1 MTESAAPSRIR
12 AYVWAGAA
20 VFVAA
25 VVAVAGTLAWNA
37 RQAALADS
45 EAQATRFVAG
55 AEAALNRSLLAV
67 DVLLA
72 SMDELLGLSNA
83 MPKWLD
89 PDTASQRLRGS
100 ARQNLMVRYV
110 AVLDGT
116 GKALAS
122 SDPAGASLSVQLP
135 AGFLESVLE
144 QPVSTLMVSAPV
156 RMMTKP
162 SKI

>member
-1 MTESAAPSRIR
+1 MTESAAPSRIK

-25 VVAVAGTLAWNA
+25 VVGVAATLAWNA

-72 SMDELLGLSNA
+72 SMNELLGLSNA
-83 MPKWLD
+83 RPEGVD
-89 PDTASQRLRGS
+89 ADAASQRLR
-100 ARQNLMVRYV
+100 
-110 AVLDGT
+110 
-116 GKALAS
+116 AS
-122 SDPAGASLSVQLP
+122 
-135 AGFLESVLE
+135 
-144 QPVSTLMVSAPV
+144 T
-156 RMMTKP
+156 
-162 SKI
+162 

>member
-1 MTESAAPSRIR
+1 MTESAVPSRIK

-25 VVAVAGTLAWNA
+25 VVAVAGALAWNA

-83 MPKWLD
+83 MTAWVD
-89 PDTASQRLRGS
+89 ADTASQRLRGS

-116 GKALAS
+116 GRPWHRPTPLAEACRYS
-122 SDPAGASLSVQLP
+122 CLP
-135 AGFLESVLE
+135 VFWRACWSNLC
-144 QPVSTLMVSAPV
+144 PC
-156 RMMTKP
+156 
-162 SKI
+162 